1 MDTALIT
8 LLLVTLGISFLISFA
23 ATPLVKQF
31 ALRIGAMDVP
41 KDERRMHSVPIAR
54 IGGLAIFFG
63 FMSGVLLFADVD
75 RELRGILFGSV
86 IIVAMAMVDDLIN
99 LKAWIKLIVQILA
112 ALVAIWHG
120 VVIEVVS
127 NPNIFANNPW
137 LVLGVFS
144 IPVTVIWIV
153 TITNS
158 VNYIDG
164 LDGLAVGV
172 SSISSITM
180 LVIAILVSEP
190 NIAVVMAALAGGC
203 IGFMPYNLNPAKIFM
218 GDTGALFI
226 GYILATI
233 SIQGLFKFYAIMSFA
248 VPFLI
253 LALPIFDFVFAFFRR
268 LLAGKNP
275 MSADRGHVHHR
286 LIDMGFNQKQAVAIM
301 YVLSGILGLTAV
313 VLTASGELRA
323 MLLIIGIIIVGG
335 LSVKTYF
342 SYKPENNHRQNG
354 FLNGNAHANSIN
366 TLSSEKTLTQENIL
380 HSNDDHIN
388 QGTEEEL
395 DDRLASDGTGHPN
408 NINENYDN
416 NDNNDHSN
424 QTV

>member
-1 MDTALIT
+1 MDTELLT
-8 LLLVTLGISFLISFA
+8 LLLVTLGISFLVSFA

-31 ALRIGAMDVP
+31 AVKIGAMDVP
-41 KDERRMHSVPIAR
+41 KDERRMHNIPIAR
-54 IGGLAIFFG
+54 IGGLAIFLG
-63 FMSGVLLFADVD
+63 FMSGVLLFSNVD

-86 IIVAMAMVDDLIN
+86 IIVVMAMIDDIIN
-99 LKAWIKLIVQILA
+99 LKAWIKLIVQIVA

-120 VVIEVVS
+120 VIIEVIS
-127 NPNIFANNPW
+127 NPNIFSSNPW
-137 LVLGVFS
+137 LVLGMFS
-144 IPVTVIWIV
+144 VPVTLIWIV
-153 TITNS
+153 AITNS

-180 LVIAILVSEP
+180 LIIAILVSEP
-190 NIAVVMAALAGGC
+190 NVAVVMAALAGGC

-275 MSADRGHVHHR
+275 MAADRGHVHHR
-286 LIDMGFNQKQAVAIM
+286 LIDMGLNQKQAVAIM

-335 LSVKTYF
+335 LSMKTF
-342 SYKPENNHRQNG
+342 LSYKPENNNRKHG
-354 FLNGNAHANSIN
+354 FLNGKANTDSFGTAGVAGQQDGKLPPVNASIDENGAVNTDDPVDLIAPDDIDNSTKVID
-366 TLSSEKTLTQENIL
+366 E
-380 HSNDDHIN
+380 D
-388 QGTEEEL
+388 
-395 DDRLASDGTGHPN
+395 A
-408 NINENYDN
+408 
-416 NDNNDHSN
+416 SN
-424 QTV
+424 QAG

>member
-1 MDTALIT
+1 MDTELIF
-8 LLLVTLGISFLISFA
+8 LLLVTLGVSFLVSFA

-31 ALRIGAMDVP
+31 AQRIGAMDVP
-41 KDERRMHSVPIAR
+41 KDERRMHNIPIAR

-63 FMSGVLLFADVD
+63 FMSGVLLFSDID

-86 IIVAMAMVDDLIN
+86 IIVVMAMIDDLIN
-99 LKAWIKLIVQILA
+99 LKAWIKLIVQIVA

-120 VVIEVVS
+120 VVIEVIS
-127 NPNIFANNPW
+127 NPNIFSSNPW
-137 LVLGVFS
+137 LVLGAFS

-153 TITNS
+153 AITNS

-172 SSISSITM
+172 SSISSISM

-190 NIAVVMAALAGGC
+190 NVAVVMAALAGGC

-275 MSADRGHVHHR
+275 MAADRGHVHHR
-286 LIDMGFNQKQAVAIM
+286 LIDMGLNQKQAVAVM

-313 VLTASGELRA
+313 GLTAIGELRA
-323 MLLIIGIIIVGG
+323 MLLIIGIIIVG
-335 LSVKTYF
+335 
-342 SYKPENNHRQNG
+342 
-354 FLNGNAHANSIN
+354 
-366 TLSSEKTLTQENIL
+366 
-380 HSNDDHIN
+380 
-388 QGTEEEL
+388 
-395 DDRLASDGTGHPN
+395 
-408 NINENYDN
+408 
-416 NDNNDHSN
+416 
-424 QTV
+424 

>member
-1 MDTALIT
+1 MDTELIF
-8 LLLVTLGISFLISFA
+8 LLLVTLGVSFLVSFA

-31 ALRIGAMDVP
+31 AQRIGAMDVP
-41 KDERRMHSVPIAR
+41 KDERRMHNIPIAR

-63 FMSGVLLFADVD
+63 FMSGVLLFSDID

-86 IIVAMAMVDDLIN
+86 IIVVMAMIDDLIN
-99 LKAWIKLIVQILA
+99 LKAWIKLIVQIVA

-120 VVIEVVS
+120 VVIEVIS
-127 NPNIFANNPW
+127 NPNIFSSNPW
-137 LVLGVFS
+137 LVLGAFS

-153 TITNS
+153 AITNS
-158 VNYIDG
+158 VNYIDA

-172 SSISSITM
+172 SSISSISM

-190 NIAVVMAALAGGC
+190 NVAVVMAALAGGC

-275 MSADRGHVHHR
+275 MAADRGHVHHR
-286 LIDMGFNQKQAVAIM
+286 LIDMGLNQKQAVAIM

-342 SYKPENNHRQNG
+342 SYRPDVNSRRNG
-354 FLNGNAHANSIN
+354 IMNGKAHAMSTNTEIN
-366 TLSSEKTLTQENIL
+366 ADANERDMLVESDHIYVQADDGIISDELKANDDASNTDV
-380 HSNDDHIN
+380 SNDRN
-388 QGTEEEL
+388 
-395 DDRLASDGTGHPN
+395 DRG
-408 NINENYDN
+408 NENA
-416 NDNNDHSN
+416 
-424 QTV
+424 

>member
-1 MDTALIT
+1 MDTELIF
-8 LLLVTLGISFLISFA
+8 LLLVTLGVSFLVSFA

-31 ALRIGAMDVP
+31 AQRIGAMDVP
-41 KDERRMHSVPIAR
+41 KDERRMHNIPIAR

-63 FMSGVLLFADVD
+63 FMSGVLLFSDID

-86 IIVAMAMVDDLIN
+86 IIVVMAMIDDLIN
-99 LKAWIKLIVQILA
+99 LKAWIKLIVQIVA

-120 VVIEVVS
+120 VVIEVIS
-127 NPNIFANNPW
+127 NPNIFSSNPW
-137 LVLGVFS
+137 LVLGAFS

-153 TITNS
+153 AITNS

-190 NIAVVMAALAGGC
+190 NVAVVMAALAGGC

-275 MSADRGHVHHR
+275 MAADRGHVHHR
-286 LIDMGFNQKQAVAIM
+286 LIDMGLNQKQAVAIM

-342 SYKPENNHRQNG
+342 SYRPDVNSRRNG
-354 FLNGNAHANSIN
+354 IMNGKAHAMSTNTEIN
-366 TLSSEKTLTQENIL
+366 ADANERDMLVESDHIYVQADDGIISDELKANDDASNTDV
-380 HSNDDHIN
+380 SNDRN
-388 QGTEEEL
+388 
-395 DDRLASDGTGHPN
+395 DRG
-408 NINENYDN
+408 NENA
-416 NDNNDHSN
+416 
-424 QTV
+424 

>member
-1 MDTALIT
+1 MDTELIF
-8 LLLVTLGISFLISFA
+8 LLLVTLGVSFLVSFA

-31 ALRIGAMDVP
+31 AQRIGAMDVP
-41 KDERRMHSVPIAR
+41 KDERRMHNIPIAR

-63 FMSGVLLFADVD
+63 FMSGVLLFSDID

-86 IIVAMAMVDDLIN
+86 IIVVMAMIDDLIN
-99 LKAWIKLIVQILA
+99 LKAWIKLIVQIVA

-120 VVIEVVS
+120 VVIEVIS
-127 NPNIFANNPW
+127 NPNIFSSNPW
-137 LVLGVFS
+137 LVLGAFS

-153 TITNS
+153 AITNS

-172 SSISSITM
+172 SSISSISM

-190 NIAVVMAALAGGC
+190 NVAVVMAALAGGC

-275 MSADRGHVHHR
+275 MAADRGHVHHR
-286 LIDMGFNQKQAVAIM
+286 LIDMGLNQKQAVAIM

-342 SYKPENNHRQNG
+342 SYRPDVNSRRNG
-354 FLNGNAHANSIN
+354 IMNGKAHAMSTNTEIN
-366 TLSSEKTLTQENIL
+366 ADANERDMLVESDHIYVQADDGIISDELKANDDASNTDV
-380 HSNDDHIN
+380 SNDRN
-388 QGTEEEL
+388 
-395 DDRLASDGTGHPN
+395 DRG
-408 NINENYDN
+408 NENA
-416 NDNNDHSN
+416 
-424 QTV
+424 